1 MDIATLTTETRTA
14 LVEIPGESKGD
25 RYRRVER
32 LAQRVDAA
40 RGRFQPWDSEHAE
53 LGALY
58 REVFAFR
65 AFGKR

>member
-25 RYRRVER
+25 RYRRIER
-32 LAQRVDAA
+32 IAFRVDAA
-40 RGRFQPWDSEHAE
+40 RGRFQPWSAEHAE
-53 LGALY
+53 LGSLY

-65 AFGKR
+65 AWGKR